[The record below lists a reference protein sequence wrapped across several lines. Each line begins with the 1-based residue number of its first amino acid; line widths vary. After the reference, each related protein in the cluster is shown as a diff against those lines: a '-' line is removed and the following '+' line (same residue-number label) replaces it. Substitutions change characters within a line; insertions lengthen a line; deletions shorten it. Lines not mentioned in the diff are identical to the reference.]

1 MYLRGMSVP
10 HRCLTLLVLALLL
23 FPAGLAHAHSLD
35 SFLLYVGI
43 PTVLIVVILAPFIKW
58 CCLRWLVT
66 ESVSSPLILISIIE
80 LCACIS
86 ALYAVGYWDVVGR
99 IYCFYGYET
108 WQLHGIVR
116 IGEWVLAWLLA
127 NILINCLLVRST
139 NGSTGHILARRK
151 RVLISVVFGV
161 ISPGLFWLFTIVSE

>member
-1 MYLRGMSVP
+1 MGVQ
-10 HRCLTLLVLALLL
+10 HGCLTLLILALLL
-23 FPAGLAHAHSLD
+23 FPVGLAHAHGLD

-66 ESVSSPLILISIIE
+66 ESVHSPLILISIME

-99 IYCFYGYET
+99 IYRLYGYET
-108 WQLHGIVR
+108 WQIPGMTR
-116 IGEWVLAWLLA
+116 IGAWVLAWLSA

-139 NGSTGHILARRK
+139 NGSTGHILSRRK

-161 ISPGLFWLFTIVSE
+161 ISPGLFWLFTVVSE